1 MNEIV
6 IHTMSV
12 FNGIIHLCP
21 ILIVFMS
28 SLRSVHDC
36 SAIRHAQDDELEI

>member
-12 FNGIIHLCP
+12 FKGI
-21 ILIVFMS
+21 
-28 SLRSVHDC
+28 HDC
-36 SAIRHAQDDELEI
+36 FAIRHAQDELEIQGFLDTFL